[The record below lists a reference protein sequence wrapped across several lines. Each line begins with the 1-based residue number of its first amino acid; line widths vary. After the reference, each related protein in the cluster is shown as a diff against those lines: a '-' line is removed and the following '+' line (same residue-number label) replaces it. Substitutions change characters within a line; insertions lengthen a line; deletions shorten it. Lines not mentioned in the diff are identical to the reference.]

1 MIAYGGNAE
10 AQACKMIKHSKRDI
24 AVPKLGD
31 QTRIPGDP
39 LREIVDLP
47 LFNPRPETAGSHRP

>member
-1 MIAYGGNAE
+1 
-10 AQACKMIKHSKRDI
+10 MIKHSKRDI

-39 LREIVDLP
+39 LLEIVDLP